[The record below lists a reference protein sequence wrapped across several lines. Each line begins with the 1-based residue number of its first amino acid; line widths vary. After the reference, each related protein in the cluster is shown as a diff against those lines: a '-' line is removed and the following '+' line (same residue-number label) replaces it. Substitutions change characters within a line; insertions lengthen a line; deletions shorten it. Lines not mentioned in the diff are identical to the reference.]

1 MSDTLPRCDG
11 PATCLGDSGSGV
23 TLHLHHACTARG
35 VFRIQHALFDG
46 STHIH
51 SACVAHL
58 QDIAVEPVTLAI
70 WRHNDNYIAGPH
82 WTVTHAEP
90 NAANP

>member
-1 MSDTLPRCDG
+1 
-11 PATCLGDSGSGV
+11 
-23 TLHLHHACTARG
+23 
-35 VFRIQHALFDG
+35 
-46 STHIH
+46 
-51 SACVAHL
+51 VAHL